1 MTHAYFA
8 AYTSYLKSVQHL
20 TDAETGRLFRACLR
34 YIDAGTVDELAGNEL
49 FVFDSIRAQIDRDL
63 RNYENRCNAL
73 RENNRARKAKKQDR
87 TAGLRRD
94 GVKEK
99 EKEKEKEK
107 KKESVADVPS
117 APGAGAPTPTQ
128 GNALKPET
136 GAGAA
141 QDAGSLTGCEAAGE
155 PAGRAVMQRE
165 AAGEPAGKAGGQ
177 RAAAGE
183 PAGRAG
189 GQRAAAGEPAGKA
202 GGQRAAAGEPAKN
215 KHGGAGKTEKPTR
228 AGGALADASN
238 AAARPANSLD
248 GLPPAPT
255 APGGGMDPAGHGG
268 PPTLEEVQAYCLER
282 KSAVNPARFVNY
294 YAATGWRLG
303 RQPIRDWRAAL
314 RAWELNSYR
323 QTSFVPFSAPDR
335 NVLLGCKPGT
345 NKPDPFHQDWNAVF
359 DED

>member
-183 PAGRAG
+183 PA
-189 GQRAAAGEPAGKA
+189 
-202 GGQRAAAGEPAKN
+202 KN

-238 AAARPANSLD
+238 AAARPANSPD

-282 KSAVNPARFVNY
+282 KSTVNPARFVNY